1 MKNSPDCT
9 IFYARFLQS
18 KLCLSFQQEQRE
30 AISVG
35 KWAVGS
41 LEQQLDY
48 LSFEKALEAQKLLG
62 SFL

>member
-1 MKNSPDCT
+1 MRLEKMKNSPDCT
-9 IFYARFLQS
+9 IFYARFVQS

-41 LEQQLDY
+41 LEQQ
-48 LSFEKALEAQKLLG
+48 
-62 SFL
+62 